1 MPSKSGSAGG
11 EHGRRNC
18 SSRRDLQLRRRHTM
32 FANNTR
38 SALVAVSKRPYIC
51 QSCLRNAKQVPL
63 VSVRLATR
71 TSDRSL
77 QTASLPPTQDDT
89 PFRKAL
95 KDAAKQQKKASK
107 GGKKA
112 KNVAD
117 PRLKKWELTVGIEI
131 HAELNTARKLF
142 SSAATSVSEAPNT
155 HAALFDTAFPGSQ
168 PYFQK
173 ETLLP
178 ALRAALAFDCTIQ
191 PRSSFDRKH
200 YFYQDQP
207 NGYQITQYYE
217 PFAKDGHIKLY
228 AHDFP
233 AGSAPEDCPIKI
245 GIKQVQMEQDTA
257 KTVQQPPSTH
267 LLDFNRVSH
276 PLIEIITLPHIH
288 DPLVAAACVRKI
300 QTILKTVDACT
311 AGMEMGGLRADVNVS
326 IRERGQP
333 SDAEGLSYSGVTG
346 LGQRTEI
353 KNLASVKAVED
364 AIIAERDRQIELLES
379 GGTVEGETRGWTVGS
394 KTTKRLRGKEGE
406 IDYRYMPDPDISPVF
421 IAQVCH
427 PSLKKSRIVLTRLRT
442 SLITFEITCQF
453 FQIGLSMSWWEST
466 GCLQRTPGRFFLL
479 TMATVWSISSKL
491 PISWQGRDIYD
502 RVMLSFL
509 SLGKQSE
516 TGMLYHCNLHTSTLT
531 ARRVLMELGSL
542 YKDEE
547 WSDRRVPSEVLV
559 TIIEQ
564 LLQKRI
570 TSRSAKKLLAEKF
583 EGEERHVEQLIKD
596 YNMVLRPLS
605 PHEYRD
611 LAQTL
616 LNDKPD
622 MVRDIVGKG
631 QEKKIKWFVGQM
643 MARSPE
649 GTVEADVAEQ
659 TLKEL
664 LPKTEAVE

>member
-1 MPSKSGSAGG
+1 M
-11 EHGRRNC
+11 
-18 SSRRDLQLRRRHTM
+18 L
-32 FANNTR
+32 ANNTR
-38 SALVAVSKRPYIC
+38 NAFVALSKRPYIC
-51 QSCLRNAKQVPL
+51 QSCLRRAKQLPL
-63 VSVRLATR
+63 ASGYLPIQGSRR
-71 TSDRSL
+71 NL
-77 QTASLPPTQDDT
+77 QTTSQPPVQDDT

-107 GGKKA
+107 GGKKP
-112 KNVAD
+112 KKGAD
-117 PRLKKWELTVGIEI
+117 PRLEKWELTVGIEI

-142 SSAATSVSEAPNT
+142 SSAATSVSETPNT
-155 HAALFDTAFPGSQ
+155 HASLFDTAFPGSQ
-168 PYFQK
+168 PHFQK

-217 PFAKDGHIKLY
+217 PFAKDGSITLY

-233 AGSAPEDCPIKI
+233 AGSAPEDCPFKI

-311 AGMEMGGLRADVNVS
+311 AGMEVGGLRADVNVS
-326 IRERGQP
+326 IRERGQT
-333 SDAEGLSYSGVTG
+333 STKGGLSYSGVTG

-364 AIIAERDRQIELLES
+364 AISAERDRQIELLES
-379 GGTVEGETRGWTVGS
+379 GGAVEGETRGWTVGS

-406 IDYRYMPDPDISPVF
+406 IDYRYMPDPDISPIF
-421 IAQVCH
+421 IAQDLIDH
-427 PSLKKSRIVLTRLRT
+427 LRT
-442 SLITFEITCQF
+442 SLPVLPDRIVDVLVEKY
-453 FQIGLSMSWWEST
+453 GLST
-466 GCLQRTPGRFFLL
+466 KDAGTL
-479 TMATVWSISSKL
+479 
-491 PISWQGRDIYD
+491 
-502 RVMLSFL
+502 LSFDNGNRL
-509 SLGKQSE
+509 EYYFEVTNQLARARSVRPSDAEFPVIGKAV
-516 TGMLYHCNLHTSTLT
+516 GNW
-531 ARRVLMELGSL
+531 VLMELGSL

-547 WSDRRVPSEVLV
+547 WSETRIPPEVLV
-559 TIIEQ
+559 SIINQ

-570 TSRSAKKLLAEKF
+570 TSRSAKRLLAEKF
-583 EGEERHVEQLIKD
+583 EGEQRDIEQLIED
-596 YNMVLRPLS
+596 YSMVLRPLS
-605 PHEYRD
+605 PQEYRD

-616 LNDKPD
+616 LDEKLD
-622 MVRDIVGKG
+622 MVRDIVEKG

-649 GTVEADVAEQ
+649 GTVEADVAEF

-664 LPKTEAVE
+664 LPKAGTMQ